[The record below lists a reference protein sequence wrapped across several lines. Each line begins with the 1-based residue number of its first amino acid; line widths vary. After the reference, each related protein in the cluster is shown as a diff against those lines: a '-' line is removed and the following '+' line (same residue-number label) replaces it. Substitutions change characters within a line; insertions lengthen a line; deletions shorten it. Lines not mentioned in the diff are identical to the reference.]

1 MLHLRFEEKNSGGY
15 AAKRESHDPPVL
27 PFTARRDL
35 RDRAETGNIALA
47 DHYQEDGVMEIRR
60 FVPGEEAAL
69 SRLAA
74 RTLLEYNS
82 KHTAPEEEPWIPLLV
97 EKYRPEAI
105 LGFSETGHTY
115 VLCDGEAL
123 LGMGGVRK
131 TGEDECLIYGLFLTP
146 EAIGKGYG
154 TMLFHA
160 LEADELYTQCSRAW
174 LIPTTAAL
182 GFYEKMGYTYMD
194 GYRVRRKDDGLFYM
208 EKHLK

>member
-1 MLHLRFEEKNSGGY
+1 M
-15 AAKRESHDPPVL
+15 
-27 PFTARRDL
+27 
-35 RDRAETGNIALA
+35 
-47 DHYQEDGVMEIRR
+47 
-60 FVPGEEAAL
+60 
-69 SRLAA
+69 
-74 RTLLEYNS
+74 
-82 KHTAPEEEPWIPLLV
+82 

-105 LGFSETGHTY
+105 RGFSETGHTY

-146 EAIGKGYG
+146 ETIGKGYG
-154 TMLFHA
+154 AMLFHA

>member
-1 MLHLRFEEKNSGGY
+1 M
-15 AAKRESHDPPVL
+15 
-27 PFTARRDL
+27 
-35 RDRAETGNIALA
+35 
-47 DHYQEDGVMEIRR
+47 IRR
-60 FVPGEEAAL
+60 TGLWRYAGLFPERKLRSAVWRRGRCWNITANTPRRRRSHGSPCSWRNTAL
-69 SRLAA
+69 R
-74 RTLLEYNS
+74 RF
-82 KHTAPEEEPWIPLLV
+82 
-97 EKYRPEAI
+97 

-174 LIPTTAAL
+174 LIPTTGAL